1 MEQDSIGI
9 IMAMP
14 EEIRPILRRLGRHR
28 KEQAGRFP
36 VYLFQ
41 RDMRQLTI
49 IESGMGAKRATAA
62 TEELIAYAKPR
73 ILISAGLGGAVREGL
88 AVGDVVIAGQSLT
101 LGAGATCDAVTLENE
116 PLLRALEES
125 PFDQPFHITG
135 GTTVTTRSIMH
146 KGNAAQLIPEEVVN
160 PVLDME
166 TSAVAEAAARNGI
179 PLVAIRAISDAAKE
193 EFLFSLEEITDREL
207 NIRIHKVLFTIAKK
221 PRILPQM
228 IRLAKNSK
236 LAADN
241 LAGVLERLVL
251 MV

>member
-9 IMAMP
+9 IMAMQ

-49 IESGMGAKRATAA
+49 IESGMGAKKARAA

-73 ILISAGLGGAVREGL
+73 LLVSAGLGGAVRDGL
-88 AVGDVVIAGQSLT
+88 DVGDVVIAGQSLA
-101 LGAGATCDAVTLENE
+101 LGEGVTSDAVTLGNE
-116 PLLRALEES
+116 PLLRALKES
-125 PFDQPFHITG
+125 LSGQSFHITG
-135 GTTVTTRSIMH
+135 GTTVTTKSIVH

-179 PLVAIRAISDAAKE
+179 PLVALRAISDAAKE
-193 EFLFSLEEITDREL
+193 EFLFSLDEITDREL
-207 NIRIHKVLFTIAKK
+207 NIRIHKVLFTIVKK

-236 LAADN
+236 QAADN
-241 LAGVLERLVL
+241 LAGVLEKLVL
-251 MV
+251 LV